1 LPDLVL
7 RPERT
12 EGLDLADRG
21 GWQRAKGLYE
31 DTPGRQS
38 ASILADNGAIRF
50 YFKRTEAALVE
61 ENTLETLAIVIG
73 GGIAGCWAALKLA
86 ERGVTTTLVTYS
98 GTDRG
103 GLQGATGRSLG
114 AINTSLLEQAD
125 F

>member
-1 LPDLVL
+1 
-7 RPERT
+7 
-12 EGLDLADRG
+12 
-21 GWQRAKGLYE
+21 
-31 DTPGRQS
+31 
-38 ASILADNGAIRF
+38 
-50 YFKRTEAALVE
+50 LVE